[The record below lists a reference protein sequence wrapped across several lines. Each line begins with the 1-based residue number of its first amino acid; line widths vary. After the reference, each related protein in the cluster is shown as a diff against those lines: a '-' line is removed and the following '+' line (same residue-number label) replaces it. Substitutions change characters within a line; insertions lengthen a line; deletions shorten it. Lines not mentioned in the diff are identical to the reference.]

1 MIWMYVIS
9 VIVAYIFAAEIW
21 EIWGDD
27 IKKWERKLDK
37 YMIYILLSSILIGPL
52 SFVVLLICT
61 IALLVRHFFVNV
73 YKMIKYI
80 FNL

>member
-1 MIWMYVIS
+1 MYIIS
-9 VIVAYIFAAEIW
+9 VIVAYFGATMMW
-21 EIWGDD
+21 DTVGDD
-27 IKKWERKLDK
+27 IKRWEHKLDK